1 MYSLSNLRMYQMRRA
16 LHEEWEE
23 LNSMI
28 WVCNG
33 LISEVV
39 ICYIVSLGSAV
50 LPSPSI
56 WTEIYKNMF
65 HGLSFPLRVPTEYS
79 LSVVQYNILTR
90 VTVWTSLCI
99 LITGGSACCH
109 LGLRLGMLAV
119 LPANMRLCNMVHAV
133 LSLPQVNN
141 LECTPRRNCGVIW

>member
-1 MYSLSNLRMYQMRRA
+1 MCSLSNLRIYQMRRA
-16 LHEEWEE
+16 LLEEWEE

-39 ICYIVSLGSAV
+39 IYYIVLLGSAA
-50 LPSPSI
+50 LSSPNI

-65 HGLSFPLRVPTEYS
+65 HGLSFSLRAPTEHS

-90 VTVWTSLCI
+90 VWPSE
-99 LITGGSACCH
+99 
-109 LGLRLGMLAV
+109 LRSVM
-119 LPANMRLCNMVHAV
+119 
-133 LSLPQVNN
+133 S
-141 LECTPRRNCGVIW
+141 

>member
-1 MYSLSNLRMYQMRRA
+1 MYSLSNLRIYQMKRA

-39 ICYIVSLGSAV
+39 ICYFVSLGSTA

-65 HGLSFPLRVPTEYS
+65 HGLSFSLRVPTERS

-90 VTVWTSLCI
+90 VWPS
-99 LITGGSACCH
+99 
-109 LGLRLGMLAV
+109 
-119 LPANMRLCNMVHAV
+119 
-133 LSLPQVNN
+133 
-141 LECTPRRNCGVIW
+141 ERRCVMF

>member
-28 WVCNG
+28 WVCDG

-39 ICYIVSLGSAV
+39 LYFTVSFGSTA
-50 LPSPSI
+50 LPYPSI

-65 HGLSFPLRVPTEYS
+65 HFLSFSLRVSTEHS

-90 VTVWTSLCI
+90 MWPSERHSIV

-109 LGLRLGMLAV
+109 LVLRLGMLAV
-119 LPANMRLCNMVHAV
+119 LPSEYAFM
-133 LSLPQVNN
+133 
-141 LECTPRRNCGVIW
+141 

>member
-28 WVCNG
+28 WVRNG

-39 ICYIVSLGSAV
+39 IYFTVSFGSTA

-65 HGLSFPLRVPTEYS
+65 HCLSFSLRISTEHS
-79 LSVVQYNILTR
+79 LPVVQYNILTR
-90 VTVWTSLCI
+90 IWPS
-99 LITGGSACCH
+99 
-109 LGLRLGMLAV
+109 
-119 LPANMRLCNMVHAV
+119 
-133 LSLPQVNN
+133 
-141 LECTPRRNCGVIW
+141 ERRSVMF

>member
-1 MYSLSNLRMYQMRRA
+1 MYSLSNLHMYQMRRA

-39 ICYIVSLGSAV
+39 ISFTVSFGSTA

-65 HGLSFPLRVPTEYS
+65 HCLSFSLCVSTEHS

-90 VTVWTSLCI
+90 MWPS
-99 LITGGSACCH
+99 
-109 LGLRLGMLAV
+109 
-119 LPANMRLCNMVHAV
+119 
-133 LSLPQVNN
+133 
-141 LECTPRRNCGVIW
+141 ERRSVVF